1 MPRKQQQVKKN
12 IKQLQEAA
20 LSKSFVSEKR
30 STTTKHRDDDN
41 DDDDDV
47 LGRCMDQ
54 GEKKAMVVEA
64 EEQAAMA
71 AATAAAAVD
80 DAKKRSVQS
89 RESSDVSESE
99 DEGTEDYRKGGY
111 HPVRL
116 GDWFKQGRYVVQRKL
131 GWGHFSTVWL
141 AWDTHE
147 KRFVALKVQKSAQH
161 YMEAAID
168 EVTILKQ
175 IAEGDPE
182 DCKGVVK
189 LLDHFKHAGP
199 NGNHVCMV
207 FEYLGDN
214 LLTLIKHYNYRGL
227 PLHMVKQVASQ
238 ILVGLDY
245 LHHQLSIIH
254 TDLKPENVLLLSPI
268 NPAKHVDNLGNV
280 QNGIPVENQTMMQS
294 GFDGSDVRIAPSAL
308 SKSQKKK
315 QKLKRRAKKVDVNL
329 SNPSLVGTEENVAN
343 NSREGLGDVEPVPAE
358 AADSRDTLCK
368 DEIREKCVE
377 ETETEHE
384 ESSPAEQLLQKSAQS
399 CIPSRELKE
408 LDLRCKIVDLGNACW
423 TYKQFTSDI
432 QTRQY
437 RCPEV
442 LLGSKYSTSADM
454 WSFACIVF
462 ELATGDVLFDPRS
475 GEDFDRDEVSKF
487 FLVKFPLSNCR
498 LHLVTC
504 IKFCC

>member
-1 MPRKQQQVKKN
+1 
-12 IKQLQEAA
+12 
-20 LSKSFVSEKR
+20 
-30 STTTKHRDDDN
+30 
-41 DDDDDV
+41 
-47 LGRCMDQ
+47 
-54 GEKKAMVVEA
+54 
-64 EEQAAMA
+64 
-71 AATAAAAVD
+71 
-80 DAKKRSVQS
+80 
-89 RESSDVSESE
+89 
-99 DEGTEDYRKGGY
+99 
-111 HPVRL
+111 
-116 GDWFKQGRYVVQRKL
+116 
-131 GWGHFSTVWL
+131 
-141 AWDTHE
+141 
-147 KRFVALKVQKSAQH
+147 
-161 YMEAAID
+161 
-168 EVTILKQ
+168 
-175 IAEGDPE
+175 
-182 DCKGVVK
+182 
-189 LLDHFKHAGP
+189 
-199 NGNHVCMV
+199 
-207 FEYLGDN
+207 
-214 LLTLIKHYNYRGL
+214 
-227 PLHMVKQVASQ
+227 
-238 ILVGLDY
+238 
-245 LHHQLSIIH
+245 
-254 TDLKPENVLLLSPI
+254 
-268 NPAKHVDNLGNV
+268 
-280 QNGIPVENQTMMQS
+280 MQS

-329 SNPSLVGTEENVAN
+329 SNPTLVGTDENVAN
-343 NSREGLGDVEPVPAE
+343 NSREGLRDVEPVPAE

-384 ESSPAEQLLQKSAQS
+384 ESSPAEQLLPKSAQS
-399 CIPSRELKE
+399 CIPSREVKE

-487 FLVKFPLSNCR
+487 FLVKFPLSNCC